1 MSRITVTLL
10 EEQRCALRSLLFKDA
25 FEHAAILLLGRA
37 SHIDAWSGTQQE
49 RFFVAEVIE
58 APPDA
63 FLERTPTRLTWSTT
77 PFFRHLKIAMAR
89 GLTVGVIHS
98 HPNGPLAFSPV
109 DDVADQELVEIV
121 GNRLDGE
128 QWLLSMVMDDSG
140 EIVARVYST
149 EERTGEGTY
158 AIHNASMLCVLGEQ
172 WTFRYPGRGSG
183 VLGNEL
189 DRQVR
194 AFGRASTEDLRHLRV
209 GIVGCG
215 GTGSAVALL
224 LARIGVRH
232 LALIDADTVHGTN
245 LNRMHFSTRADA
257 NLQRRKVDVVGEGIA
272 NLGMEMTVLR
282 YALPVDDAACR
293 EALVSCDL
301 VFGCTDDHLGRNLL
315 NKLAHFYY
323 VPIIDM
329 GLSIEPD
336 PSGNGYSAFD
346 GRVTVVQPGYPC
358 QICRKLI
365 EPEIMLA
372 ESQRRT
378 DPATYRERVRAGYI
392 VGLADPNPV
401 VVTFT
406 TELAAM
412 AVNELFQR
420 LNGYRGEDGACSER
434 VRRFNEV
441 KDADIVPS
449 GRSQPNCPV
458 CGRRKYDGRGDVTPF
473 LDQT

>member
-1 MSRITVTLL
+1 VSRITVTLL
-10 EEQRCALRSLLFKDA
+10 EEQRRALRGLLFKDS

-37 SHIDAWSGTQQE
+37 SHIDAWSGTQQQ

-58 APPDA
+58 APSDA

-77 PFFRHLKIAMAR
+77 PFFKHLKIALAR
-89 GLTVGVIHS
+89 GLTIGVIHS
-98 HPNGPLAFSPV
+98 HPFGPLDFSSE
-109 DDVADQELVEIV
+109 DDVADQELVQIIE
-121 GNRLDGE
+121 NRLDGE
-128 QWLLSMVMDDSG
+128 NWLVSMVMDDSS
-140 EIVARVYST
+140 EITARAYSS
-149 EERTGEGTY
+149 EEKTRAGGY
-158 AIHNASMLCVLGEQ
+158 VVHDAQMLCVLGER

-183 VLGNEL
+183 VLGDEL

-194 AFGRASTEDLRHLRV
+194 AFGRASTEDLRQLRI

-224 LARIGVRH
+224 LARIGVRY

-257 NLQRRKVDVVGEGIA
+257 NLQRRKVDVVGESIA
-272 NLGMEMTVLR
+272 NLGMDTTILR
-282 YALPVDDAACR
+282 YAATVDDPACR
-293 EALVSCDL
+293 EVLVSCDL

-323 VPIIDM
+323 IPTIDM

-336 PSGNGYSAFD
+336 VSGHGYSAFD

-365 EPEIMLA
+365 DPELMLA

-378 DPATYRERVRAGYI
+378 DPSTYRERVRAGYI
-392 VGLADPNPV
+392 VGLAEPNPV

-420 LNGYRGEDGACSER
+420 LNGYRGEDGSCAER
-434 VRRFNEV
+434 VRRLHEV

-449 GRSQPNCPV
+449 GRSQSNCPV
-458 CGRRKYDGRGDVTPF
+458 CGHRKYDGRGDVTPF